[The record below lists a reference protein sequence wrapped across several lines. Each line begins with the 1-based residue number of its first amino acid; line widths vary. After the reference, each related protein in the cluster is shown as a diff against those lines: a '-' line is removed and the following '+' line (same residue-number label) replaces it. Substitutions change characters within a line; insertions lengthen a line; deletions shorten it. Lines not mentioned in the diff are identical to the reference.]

1 MPKSPVVS
9 GFLLYRSLFSQR
21 TRRRPALARK
31 VEIEQI
37 LGTTLAWARGD
48 DIKASKVSYVLN
60 NVSITNETDWL
71 MMAKFQAEWSKKMY
85 DIFVPLIREMA

>member
-1 MPKSPVVS
+1 MGS
-9 GFLLYRSLFSQR
+9 RSFSKANKEENKAMFDRLF
-21 TRRRPALARK
+21 ARK